1 MSRQSYRFCPL
12 CRGELREAPRG
23 GRMRLACSDP
33 ACGFV
38 HWDNPIPV
46 VAAIVEREG
55 RVVLVRSRG
64 WPDTWYAL
72 VTGFLEPNETPE
84 AAVLR
89 EVEEEIGIEAELG
102 AYLGAYPFD
111 RLNQI
116 IFAYHVRG
124 GPGPIR
130 LCEDEL
136 SDYKEVPIGKLRP
149 WPRGTGPALREWL
162 ASRGYHPPTVEL
174 GAEVPDDRDDATVDA
189 PDDDRDDDPKNAPES
204 DPTKND

>member
-1 MSRQSYRFCPL
+1 MSRSRYRYCPL
-12 CRGELREAPRG
+12 CREELGEEMRG
-23 GRMRLACSDP
+23 GRMRLACP
-33 ACGFV
+33 RTGCGFV

-46 VAAIVEREG
+46 VAAIVERDE

-64 WPDTWYAL
+64 WPDSWYAL
-72 VTGFLEPNETPE
+72 VTGFLEPDETPE

-89 EVEEEIGIEAELG
+89 EVEEEIGIPAELG
-102 AYLGAYPFD
+102 EYLGAYPFE

-130 LCEDEL
+130 LCEEEL
-136 SDYKEVPIGKLRP
+136 TDYKEVPIAKLKP

-162 ASRGYHPPTVEL
+162 AARGYHPPTVEL
-174 GAEVPDDRDDATVDA
+174 GEEVPDGRAD
-189 PDDDRDDDPKNAPES
+189 
-204 DPTKND
+204 